1 MLTVSDTA
9 YAIAH
14 IRALE
19 SERPPAERLFDD
31 PYAAVFAAGGEHA
44 REGTERFLSLP
55 FFRDGIRLRTRFFD
69 DFVRDGV
76 AAGARQVVLMGAGF
90 DARGLRFPELAA
102 AGARVYEV
110 DFEALLATKRA
121 LLAGAGVTI
130 PSHVAYVA
138 CDFMAE
144 GFEDALAMSLR
155 DVGFRAGE
163 GALFVWEGVIAYLD
177 RASIERSLRF
187 MATAGGA
194 GSRVA
199 FDHGDAPFA
208 PETTLDFVR
217 RHGFTACEEVAYDA
231 LWRRH
236 LPGEPHEGAGYCRA
250 TVASVG
256 WQSQT

>member
-1 MLTVSDTA
+1 MLTASDTA

-14 IRALE
+14 IRAME
-19 SERPPAERLFDD
+19 SALPPAERLFDD
-31 PYAAVFAAGGEHA
+31 PYAAVFAAAGAHA

-90 DARGLRFPELAA
+90 DARGLRFPELAG

-110 DFEALLATKRA
+110 DFGALLATKRA
-121 LLAGAGVTI
+121 LLAGAGVAA
-130 PSHVAYVA
+130 PPHVAYVA
-138 CDFMAE
+138 CDFTAE
-144 GFEDALAMSLR
+144 GFDAALAASLAAA
-155 DVGFRAGE
+155 GFRAGE

-177 RASIERSLRF
+177 RASVERSLRF
-187 MATAGGA
+187 MASAGGV

-208 PETTLDFVR
+208 PETTPDFVR
-217 RHGFTACEEVAYDA
+217 RFGFGACEEVAYDT
-231 LWRRH
+231 LWRRY
-236 LPGEPHEGAGYCRA
+236 LPGDPHENAWYCRS
-250 TVASVG
+250 TVATAG
-256 WQSQT
+256 G

>member
-14 IRALE
+14 VRALE
-19 SERPPAERLFDD
+19 SALPPAERLFDD
-31 PYAAVFAAGGEHA
+31 PYAALFAAAGEHA
-44 REGTERFLSLP
+44 REGTERFQSLP

-76 AAGARQVVLMGAGF
+76 TAGARQVVLLGAGF

-110 DFEALLATKRA
+110 DFEALLAAKRA
-121 LLAGAGVTI
+121 LLAGAGVAT
-130 PSHVAYVA
+130 PPHVAYVA
-138 CDFMAE
+138 CDFTAE
-144 GFEDALAMSLR
+144 RFEDGLHASLR
-155 DVGFRAGE
+155 GAGFRAGE

-187 MATAGGA
+187 MAAAGGA
-194 GSRVA
+194 GTRVA

-217 RHGFTACEEVAYDA
+217 RFGFSGCEEVAYDT
-231 LWRRH
+231 LWRRY
-236 LPGEPHEGAGYCRA
+236 LPGDAHENAWYCRA
-250 TVASVG
+250 TVATTGVSARV
-256 WQSQT
+256 